1 MERELKQPF
10 TNAQLELLKIFSIQ
24 LDDDE
29 MKELKQLMGKFYLN
43 RLTKRTNQVWDEK
56 GWTEKTMEEFLNT
69 TLRKKSV

>member
-29 MKELKQLMGKFYLN
+29 IKELKQLMGKFYLN
-43 RLTKRTNQVWDEK
+43 RLTKRTNQVWDAK